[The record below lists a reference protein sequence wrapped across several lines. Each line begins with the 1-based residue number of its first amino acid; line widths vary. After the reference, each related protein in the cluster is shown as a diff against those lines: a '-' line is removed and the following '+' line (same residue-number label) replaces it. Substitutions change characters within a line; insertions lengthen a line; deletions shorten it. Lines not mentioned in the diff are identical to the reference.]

1 MHNINRPFDA
11 REKDLR
17 DRLEVMIGRLE
28 DAIRTLNEV
37 AGVVDEEEA
46 DLVSIK
52 RSGRSA
58 AVRGLFDKQLLSHT
72 IFTEGST
79 KKGTAMQPRT

>member
-11 REKDLR
+11 REKDMR

-28 DAIRTLNEV
+28 DAIRTLNDV

-46 DLVSIK
+46 DLVGLI
-52 RSGRSA
+52 
-58 AVRGLFDKQLLSHT
+58 VRTVGERTCLFCVSV
-72 IFTEGST
+72 
-79 KKGTAMQPRT
+79 